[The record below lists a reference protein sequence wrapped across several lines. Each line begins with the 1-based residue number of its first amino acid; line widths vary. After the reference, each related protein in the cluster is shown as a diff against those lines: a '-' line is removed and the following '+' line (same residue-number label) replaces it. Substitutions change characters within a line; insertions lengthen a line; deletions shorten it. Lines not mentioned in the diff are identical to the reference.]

1 MIHVVNI
8 NKHNETPNDYYIGRG
23 SILGNI
29 YTSIK
34 NRETKAIYTCNS
46 REESVSLYEIYLLE
60 QISNKNKEICGLL
73 NEIYLKALK
82 EDVYLVCFCHPKLCH
97 GEVIKKVIDNKILT
111 KFVKMRKSRDALS

>member
-8 NKHNETPNDYYIGRG
+8 NNHDETPNDYFIGRG
-23 SILGNI
+23 SNLGNI

-34 NRETKAIYTCNS
+34 DRKTKALYTCNS

-60 QISNKNKEICGLL
+60 QIEAKHKHICDTL

-82 EDVYLVCFCHPKLCH
+82 EDVYLVCYCHPKLCH
-97 GEVIKKVIDNKILT
+97 GEVIKKIIENKILIKVLKDT
-111 KFVKMRKSRDALS
+111 KNEES